1 MNDLLVKYYQ
11 NKEEDDSGIFHDLE
25 TLFRT
30 SRTPE
35 KSLKKRIT
43 EDFENYI
50 MTIQSDL
57 LVQQLYRQA
66 SSEEEPD
73 EKQLAFY
80 RQKLSDTGKQRIY
93 IERKMKYM
101 AEAMALWRVQQD
113 TNGLF
118 LEMEEKE

>member
-11 NKEEDDSGIFHDLE
+11 NQEDDDIFHDLE

-35 KSLKKRIT
+35 KSLKKRMT
-43 EDFENYI
+43 EDLENYI

-57 LVQQLYRQA
+57 LVRQLYKQA
-66 SSEEEPD
+66 SSEEEPN
-73 EKQLAFY
+73 EKQVSFY
-80 RQKLSDTGKQRIY
+80 RKKLSDTGDQLIY
-93 IERKMKYM
+93 LERKMKYM
-101 AEAMALWRVQQD
+101 AEAIALWRVQQD

-118 LEMEEKE
+118 LEMEDQE

>member
-1 MNDLLVKYYQ
+1 M
-11 NKEEDDSGIFHDLE
+11 
-25 TLFRT
+25 
-30 SRTPE
+30 
-35 KSLKKRIT
+35 T

>member
-1 MNDLLVKYYQ
+1 MNDLIIKYYQ
-11 NKEEDDSGIFHDLE
+11 NQKDNDIYKDLE

-35 KSLKKRIT
+35 KSLRKRIR
-43 EDFENYI
+43 EEIDNYI

-57 LVQQLYRQA
+57 LVQQLYRQV

-73 EKQLAFY
+73 EKQLKFY
-80 RQKLSDTGKQRIY
+80 RQKLSEIGQQRIY
-93 IERKMKYM
+93 IEKKINYM
-101 AEAMALWRVQQD
+101 VEAIALYRVQQD

-118 LEMEEKE
+118 LKMEEEE

>member
-11 NKEEDDSGIFHDLE
+11 NKEDDDIFHDLE
-25 TLFRT
+25 VLFRT

-35 KSLKKRIT
+35 KSLNKRMT
-43 EDFENYI
+43 EELENYI

-57 LVQQLYRQA
+57 LVQQLYKQVA
-66 SSEEEPD
+66 NEEEPD
-73 EKQLAFY
+73 EKQLTFY

-101 AEAMALWRVQQD
+101 AEAIALWRVQQD